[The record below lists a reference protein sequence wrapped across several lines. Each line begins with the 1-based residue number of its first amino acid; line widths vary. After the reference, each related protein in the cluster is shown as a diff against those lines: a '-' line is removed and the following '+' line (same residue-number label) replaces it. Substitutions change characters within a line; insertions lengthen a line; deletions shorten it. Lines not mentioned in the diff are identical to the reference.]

1 MDPKNTQN
9 NNQQNTPSANPPD
22 PVGGT
27 PASPPP
33 QPDNKTAM
41 GQPGPSTQQPSSVNQ
56 TKDSPTQGVQNTPPE
71 PPSEYF
77 QPASTQPPP
86 APPATSP
93 PNPSSN
99 TDNPP
104 ITPEPAEQPA
114 PEPTTSPEEVKK
126 KSKLPLILIVLI
138 IVIITI
144 GALTYILLNYAG
156 TVEEELIVQ
165 ESVTEE
171 VMVPEPANVLET
183 DADIEALSEQSNSD
197 EIEAIE
203 TDILGT
209 DFTNL
214 DAEIDSI
221 TKEL

>member
-1 MDPKNTQN
+1 MDPQNTQN

-22 PVGGT
+22 PVGET
-27 PASPPP
+27 PPSPPP
-33 QPDNKTAM
+33 QPDKKTVT
-41 GQPGPSTQQPSSVNQ
+41 GQPGPSTQQPASINQ
-56 TKDSPTQGVQNTPPE
+56 TKDSTQGVQNTPPE
-71 PPSEYF
+71 PSSEYF

-86 APPATSP
+86 APPATSQ

-104 ITPEPAEQPA
+104 ITPELAEQPA
-114 PEPTTSPEEVKK
+114 PEPTTPPEEVKK
-126 KSKLPLILIVLI
+126 NSKLPLIFIVIL

-156 TVEEELIVQ
+156 TVEEESIVQ
-165 ESVTEE
+165 ESVTEK
-171 VMVPEPANVLET
+171 VMIPEPTNVPEM
-183 DADIEALSEQSNSD
+183 DADTEALSEQSNSD
-197 EIEAIE
+197 EVEAIE
-203 TDILGT
+203 TDITGT

-221 TKEL
+221 AKEL